1 MNVEEK
7 EVRKK
12 YFEAIGNER
21 KIEKLLKQLQEIQ
34 NPSALLLAYRAACES
49 MMAQFTWNPYIK
61 LAQVMKSFDFFGQ
74 AIQQEPQNA
83 EIRFLR
89 FSVQHNVPDFL
100 RKNREFEDDKT
111 VLVENF
117 EKADFDAEFR
127 EFIIVYLKDSK
138 RFEKNELEV
147 LGNDFTSN

>member
-1 MNVEEK
+1 MNEL

-21 KIEKLLKQLQEIQ
+21 KVEILLKQLQEIH

-49 MMAQFTWNPYIK
+49 MMAQFSWNLYTK
-61 LAQVMKSFDFFGQ
+61 LAQVNKSFDLFAE
-74 AIQQEPQNA
+74 AIKKDSQNA

-100 RKNREFEDDKT
+100 RKNREFEEDKD

-117 EKADFDAEFR
+117 DKANFDTEFR
-127 EFIIVYLKDSK
+127 TFLIGYLKDSK
-138 RFEKNELEV
+138 RFEKSELEV
-147 LGNDFTSN
+147 LR